1 MAIPGLTY
9 LNKQVSGFIAYLPPS
24 MQLSIGIRA
33 KLFVGK
39 LNYLEGRCLESVKV
53 KEKFP

>member
-1 MAIPGLTY
+1 MAILGLTY

-24 MQLSIGIRA
+24 IQFSIGIRA

-39 LNYLEGRCLESVKV
+39 LNCLERRCLESVKV

>member
-1 MAIPGLTY
+1 MAILGLTY